1 MQYLQSANKVKDN
14 KTRVCL
20 YLMSSVLIKMAET
33 DIHKRK
39 TVGRHIGKTCKY
51 GGLNA

>member
-39 TVGRHIGKTCKY
+39 TV
-51 GGLNA
+51 